1 MIKTYRGISCL
12 LVVLSWT
19 LPKET
24 YGPAARKAW
33 LGLVKH
39 IDENGNVADVCE
51 GTNKGFSVQYYM
63 DRKRL
68 TGAAWTGGIALER
81 DGVVKIAVILS

>member
-1 MIKTYRGISCL
+1 MFAFAMITGVKKG
-12 LVVLSWT
+12 W

-33 LGLVKH
+33 LGMVKH
-39 IDENGNVADVCE
+39 IDENGNVMDVCE

-68 TGAAWTGGIALER
+68 TGDLHGQAAAMWSAMALLR
-81 DGVVKIAVILS
+81 